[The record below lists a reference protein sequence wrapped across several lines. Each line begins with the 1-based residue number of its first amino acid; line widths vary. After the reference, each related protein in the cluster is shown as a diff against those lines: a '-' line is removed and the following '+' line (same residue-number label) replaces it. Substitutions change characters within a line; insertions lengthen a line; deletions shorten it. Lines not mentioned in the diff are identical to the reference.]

1 MDGFYDPN
9 PANPLTTNAKESYFI
24 SENIR
29 AFDASFFNIAA
40 NEATSLDPQQRLLL
54 ETVYESL
61 EAAGLRMEALRGSPT
76 GVFCG
81 VMCADWEA
89 VVGLDKAVPEYVS
102 KPVEMARSSRAFP
115 KLNHEF
121 NIKLAEK

>member
-1 MDGFYDPN
+1 MR
-9 PANPLTTNAKESYFI
+9 E
-24 SENIR
+24 
-29 AFDASFFNIAA
+29 FDASFFNIAA

-61 EAAGLRMEALRGSPT
+61 EAAGLRLEALKGSST

-89 VVGLDKAVPEYVS
+89 LVGLDKVVPEYVS
-102 KPVEMARSSRAFP
+102 RLVHWP
-115 KLNHEF
+115 KTWSVS
-121 NIKLAEK
+121 NIQRYFSQKVFENLCSVPHPFRRVILTLEI